1 MSSYKKYK
9 NSRFLTQ
16 ADVENE
22 PVVTYVETS
31 DLDVAM
37 PGEKTKTRPC
47 TKFKEL
53 DKRLVTNVTNFEA
66 IAGIAG
72 TDEMDEWPGVQ
83 VQLYWDP
90 SVTYGRTVTG
100 GIRIRDP
107 RAKPAQ
113 EKPVLMPATVPEEIA
128 F

>member
-31 DLDVAM
+31 DLDLAM
-37 PGEKTKTRPC
+37 PGEKRKERPC

-72 TDEMDEWPGVQ
+72 TDEMDQWPGVQ

-90 SVTYGRTVTG
+90 DVAFRGKVTG
-100 GIRIRDP
+100 GIRIRAP

-113 EKPVLMPATVPEEIA
+113 EKPVLMPTTVPDEIA
-128 F
+128 C